1 MLEFFFGRQ
10 QSRRDW
16 KRADDDWSRDPLA
29 HPAIAAMSAREL
41 ADLPLVPPPS
51 ETIKRSAGRTRGL
64 AKPWAET
71 ELSGDQ
77 LANRPA
83 SAP

>member
-1 MLEFFFGRQ
+1 MLKFFFGRE

-41 ADLPLVPPPS
+41 ADLPLVPPPGDRHDYQAVS
-51 ETIKRSAGRTRGL
+51 RKTPRAGEAMGRDRTVR
-64 AKPWAET
+64 
-71 ELSGDQ
+71 
-77 LANRPA
+77 
-83 SAP
+83 

>member
-1 MLEFFFGRQ
+1 MLKFFFGRQ
-10 QSRRDW
+10 QSRGVW

-51 ETIKRSAGRTRGL
+51 DGRDCQAVSRKSPRAGKAMGTDRTVR
-64 AKPWAET
+64 
-71 ELSGDQ
+71 
-77 LANRPA
+77 
-83 SAP
+83 

>member
-1 MLEFFFGRQ
+1 MLKFFFGRQ

-16 KRADDDWSRDPLA
+16 KRADDDWSQDPLA

-51 ETIKRSAGRTRGL
+51 DGRDCQAFSRQSPRAGGAMRG
-64 AKPWAET
+64 
-71 ELSGDQ
+71 DR
-77 LANRPA
+77 NVR
-83 SAP
+83 